1 MWGNDTD
8 SDSLTVLNVNG
19 TRKLGDCGGE
29 TRLLGVTVLD
39 PPTGQTHYRDSPIR
53 PLLADQLRLQIVLYL
68 ICVEIDRSKF
78 GDRLDTE
85 RLEGLS

>member
-1 MWGNDTD
+1 MQD
-8 SDSLTVLNVNG
+8 SG
-19 TRKLGDCGGE
+19 TSRGAQTTFRASRPGPG
-29 TRLLGVTVLD
+29 TVLD
-39 PPTGQTHYRDSPIR
+39 PPTGQTHYRDCPIR